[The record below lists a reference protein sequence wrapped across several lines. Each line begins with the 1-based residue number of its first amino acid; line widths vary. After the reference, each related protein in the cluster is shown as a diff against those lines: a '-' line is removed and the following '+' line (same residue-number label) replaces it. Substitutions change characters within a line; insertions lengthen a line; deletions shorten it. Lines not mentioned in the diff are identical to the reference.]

1 MHAVVLAGGRGERL
15 AGGRAGPP
23 KPLVPLCGL
32 AVVEHVLGWL
42 GSEGVTDV
50 VMCLGH
56 RASEIETAL
65 GDGARFGLRVTY
77 QVEAAPL
84 GTAGAVRAALARLG
98 ERFFVV
104 YADVVADIDL
114 RQMAQVHAHSGAVAT
129 LAIHPSDHAF
139 DSDRVVTDARGDIE
153 RMIRPSDGGGPE
165 AGALCSAALYL
176 VERRALEWPAL
187 ATPCDFARD
196 LFPALCAA
204 GERLHAYRT
213 TEYLKD
219 MGTPAR
225 LAQVEADLA
234 AGIPRA
240 LRRSAQ
246 RPAVLLD
253 RDGVLVED
261 AGHLRRGDA
270 PRLLPGAAAA
280 LRRLNQ
286 ARVLAV
292 CCTNQPVIARGEQDE
307 DGLFAV
313 HRLLEGM
320 LANDGAWLDA
330 IYTCPHH
337 PERGFAGERA
347 DLKIACRCRKPL
359 PGLLL
364 QALAELGFD
373 RRRSLV
379 IGDRTT
385 DLVAARAA
393 GILGVGVRSGAA
405 CRDGRHPLAPETP
418 IVADVGAAV
427 SIALDTVPSWRSWL
441 DAARAAGTIVLG
453 GPSRAGKTIAAAAL
467 GLALGALGIDTLHLS
482 LDRFIL
488 PYANRT
494 PGMGVAERTRFELAA
509 RAIARLETGAAV
521 LVPGY
526 DPLRRTGAPGQVVQR
541 DGRSVLILDGVLANQ
556 LEIRGALHVALDAVP
571 EVRRSRRR
579 TFYAWKGLEHAALDA
594 VTRDDDEEEAAVARA
609 CRRASLHLVL
619 GDALRLEAS
628 PGSGPGS
635 PPEAPP

>member
-15 AGGRAGPP
+15 AGAGTGPP
-23 KPLVPLCGL
+23 KALVPLGGL
-32 AVVEHVLGWL
+32 AVVDHVLAWL
-42 GSEGVTDV
+42 SSEGVTDV

-56 RASEIETAL
+56 RASEIERAL
-65 GDGARFGLRVTY
+65 GDGARFGLRVRY
-77 QVEAAPL
+77 QVEVAPL
-84 GTAGAVRAALARLG
+84 GTAGAVHAALGQLG

-104 YADVVADIDL
+104 YADVLAEVDL

-129 LAIHPSDHAF
+129 LAVHPSDHAF
-139 DSDRVVTDARGDIE
+139 DSDRVVTDPRGDIE
-153 RMIRPSDGGGPE
+153 RIVRPSDGSGPE

-176 VERRALEWPAL
+176 VERRALESPAL
-187 ATPCDFARD
+187 ATPSDFARD
-196 LFPALCAA
+196 LFPALIAA
-204 GERLHAYRT
+204 GARLHAYRT

-234 AGIPRA
+234 AGVPRA

-261 AGHLRRGDA
+261 AGHLRRGDV

-292 CCTNQPVIARGEQDE
+292 CCTNQAVVARGEQDE
-307 DGLFAV
+307 DGLHAV
-313 HRLLEGM
+313 HRLLDGM
-320 LANDGAWLDA
+320 LASDGAWLDA
-330 IYTCPHH
+330 SYACPHH

-379 IGDRTT
+379 VGDRTT

-393 GILGVGVRSGAA
+393 GLLGVGVRTGAA

-427 SIALDTVPSWRSWL
+427 SIALDTVPSWRPWL

-488 PYANRT
+488 PSETRAR
-494 PGMGVAERTRFELAA
+494 GMGVAERTRFELAA
-509 RAIARLETGAAV
+509 RTIARLETGAAV

-526 DPLRRTGAPGQVVQR
+526 EPLRRTAAPSQVVQR

-556 LEIRGALHVALDAVP
+556 LEIRGALQIALEAAP
-571 EVRRSRRR
+571 ALRRDRRR
-579 TFYAWKGLEHAALDA
+579 TFYAWKGLEGAALDA
-594 VTRDDDEEEAAVARA
+594 VTGTDDEEEAAVARA
-609 CRRASLHLVL
+609 CGRASLHLVL
-619 GDALRLEAS
+619 GDGLRLAAS
-628 PGSGPGS
+628 TGSAPS
-635 PPEAPP
+635 APAEAPR